1 MDRTR
6 NVARKA
12 AQVKIR
18 APRPQTRS
26 KNGRNGIDRLNGK
39 TKGKANGNGKPKQAA
54 LSPMTQ
60 KEKLTREREQ
70 VMEELTRLRAELQEA
85 PDPTGDEADSNVYER
100 EKTLGLVAAFE
111 LRLEKIDSALRATE
125 TGEYGICQRCGK
137 PIDPARLKIFPES
150 RYCVADQTELE
161 RLAKRKLA

>member
-1 MDRTR
+1 MERTR
-6 NVARKA
+6 SVSRKA
-12 AQVKIR
+12 AQVKMR
-18 APRPQTRS
+18 TPPPRSRP
-26 KNGRNGIDRLNGK
+26 KNGRGKGDRLNGK
-39 TKGKANGNGKPKQAA
+39 TKSNGNGKPKSAA
-54 LSPMTQ
+54 VSSMTQ
-60 KEKLTREREQ
+60 KEKLTRERAQ

-111 LRLEKIDSALRATE
+111 LRLEKIDSALRAAE
-125 TGEYGICQRCGK
+125 KGEYGICQRCGK

-161 RLAKRKLA
+161 RLAKRKLV